1 MKKNKVMRLSSGLLV
16 LTILTTCIIS
26 GTFAK
31 YVTGD
36 KEQDF
41 ARAAKW
47 GVTTTIS
54 GALFGQHYGAFEA
67 DSEGTEVDGSNQ
79 ISAAYT
85 GSVDRTAGGVADTG
99 ENIVAPGTKS
109 ENMTVSISGTPEVA
123 GKIAVTVDDTEGK
136 NYSDIWLASGKYGV
150 MTDVTETVKTSDD
163 IVGLYVK
170 EDNSENYVAAKS
182 FTEGTTYY
190 KLSYDFVLDSE
201 AYYGT
206 TEEDVPRFVST
217 NAANPDDKTGK
228 YYPILWGLANKK
240 SGNDFGDV
248 DYSIQSVHDI
258 KAMIEKQ
265 FTGKD
270 GEEEYSFS
278 SHTDLGAQVGNTTI
292 NWQWP
297 FEALDAETGEIS
309 SIIVDGC
316 DTILSKL
323 MAWEAN
329 SNYQVVKI
337 SGTEAAPTYTGVT
350 KTGPTEDDPDAVTYA
365 VVGTEQVACLTVGF
379 NLEVTVSQVD

>member
-67 DSEGTEVDGSNQ
+67 DSESTGVDGSNQ
-79 ISAAYT
+79 ISAVYT
-85 GSVDRTAGGVADTG
+85 GSVDRYAEGESGPE

-109 ENMTVSISGTPEVA
+109 ENMTVSISGKPEVA
-123 GKIAVTVDDTEGK
+123 GKIAVTVDNTEGK

-150 MTDVTETVKTSDD
+150 MTDVTENVKTSDD

-201 AYYGT
+201 AYET
-206 TEEDVPRFVST
+206 TAEDEPRFVPT
-217 NAANPDDKTGK
+217 NAGPDDKTGK
-228 YYPILWGLANKK
+228 YYPILWGLVNEK
-240 SGNDFGDV
+240 SQGDGV
-248 DYSIQSVHDI
+248 TVEYSMHNVGEI
-258 KAMIEKQ
+258 KAMIESEII
-265 FTGKD
+265 GD
-270 GEEEYSFS
+270 ASSFS

-297 FEALDAETGEIS
+297 FEAVLDTDTDTETVVIS
-309 SIIVDGC
+309 SVVDGC

-323 MAWEAN
+323 MAWETD

-365 VVGTEQVACLTVGF
+365 VVGEEQVACLTVGF

>member
-54 GALFGQHYGAFEA
+54 GALFGQHYGAFAA
-67 DSEGTEVDGSNQ
+67 DSEGTEVAGSNQ

-85 GSVDRTAGGVADTG
+85 GSVDRYAEGESDPE

-109 ENMTVSISGTPEVA
+109 ENMTISISGRPEVS
-123 GKIAVTVDDTEGK
+123 GKIDVKVIGETVGESQD
-136 NYSDIWLASGKYGV
+136 YSDIWLASGAYGV
-150 MTDVTETVKTSDD
+150 MTDVTDTVKTADD
-163 IVGLYVK
+163 VDGLYVK
-170 EDNSENYVAAKS
+170 NGENYVDATFDAENETIK
-182 FTEGTTYY
+182 YY
-190 KLSYDFVLDSE
+190 KFSDKVELSEDKYPEEMDGDNSRFD
-201 AYYGT
+201 GT
-206 TEEDVPRFVST
+206 R
-217 NAANPDDKTGK
+217 
-228 YYPILWGLANKK
+228 YYPILWSLSDAK
-240 SGNDFGDV
+240 GNDHVNNEDFM
-248 DYSIQSVHDI
+248 SSVSDI
-258 KAMIEKQ
+258 KAGIKGMIM
-265 FTGKD
+265 GGND
-270 GEEEYSFS
+270 SFS
-278 SHTDLGAQVGNTTI
+278 SNTDLGAQVGVIKI

-297 FEALDAETGEIS
+297 FETTTLVGEGEDAAMIADST
-309 SIIVDGC
+309 VDGC

-323 MAWEAN
+323 MAWETD

-337 SGTEAAPTYTGVT
+337 SGTEDAPTYTGVT
-350 KTGPTEDDPDAVTYA
+350 KTDPTAENANGVTHAVA
-365 VVGTEQVACLTVGF
+365 GTEQVACLTVGF

>member
-54 GALFGQHYGAFEA
+54 GALFGQHYGAFAA
-67 DSEGTEVDGSNQ
+67 DSEGTEVAGSNQ
-79 ISAAYT
+79 ISAVYT
-85 GSVDRTAGGVADTG
+85 GSVDRYAEGESGPE

-109 ENMTVSISGTPEVA
+109 ENMTVSISGKPEVA
-123 GKIAVTVDDTEGK
+123 GKIAVTVDSTKGK

-150 MTDVTETVKTSDD
+150 MTDVTKTVKTSDD

-190 KLSYDFVLDSE
+190 KLSYDFELSKETYVTNE
-201 AYYGT
+201 NM
-206 TEEDVPRFVST
+206 PRFVAT
-217 NAANPDDKTGK
+217 NADDASDQTGK

-248 DYSIQSVHDI
+248 DYSIQSVQDI

-265 FTGKD
+265 FIGEG
-270 GEEEYSFS
+270 GEEEYSFD
-278 SHTDLGAQVGNTTI
+278 SHTDLGAQIGDTTI
-292 NWQWP
+292 NWEWP
-297 FEALDAETGEIS
+297 FEAMDSEETEIS
-309 SIIVDGC
+309 SVVDGC

-323 MAWEAN
+323 MAWETD

-350 KTGPTEDDPDAVTYA
+350 KTDPTAENANGVTHAVA
-365 VVGTEQVACLTVGF
+365 GTEQVACLTVGF

>member
-67 DSEGTEVDGSNQ
+67 DSESIGVDGSNQ
-79 ISAAYT
+79 ISAVYT
-85 GSVDRTAGGVADTG
+85 GSVDRYAEGESGPE

-109 ENMTVSISGTPEVA
+109 ENMTVSISGKPEVA
-123 GKIAVTVDDTEGK
+123 GKIAVTVDSTKGK

-150 MTDVTETVKTSDD
+150 MTDVTETVKTKDD
-163 IVGLYVK
+163 VVGLYVK
-170 EDNSENYVAAKS
+170 DNTTNNYTAATSYDTAAK
-182 FTEGTTYY
+182 YY
-190 KLSYDFVLDSE
+190 KLSYKFELSNSTYVTD
-201 AYYGT
+201 
-206 TEEDVPRFVST
+206 EEEPRFVPT
-217 NAANPDDKTGK
+217 DAENPDDKTGK
-228 YYPILWGLANKK
+228 YYPILWGLVNEK
-240 SGNDFGDV
+240 SLGDGSQDDSV
-248 DYSIQSVHDI
+248 TVAYSMHNVGEI
-258 KAMIEKQ
+258 KAMIESQ
-265 FTGKD
+265 II
-270 GEEEYSFS
+270 GETSSFF

-297 FEALDAETGEIS
+297 FEASDAETGES
-309 SIIVDGC
+309 SSVVDGC

-323 MAWEAN
+323 MAWETD

>member
-54 GALFGQHYGAFEA
+54 GALFGQHYGAFAA
-67 DSEGTEVDGSNQ
+67 DSEGTEVAGSNQ

-123 GKIAVTVDDTEGK
+123 GKIAVTVDSTKGK

-150 MTDVTETVKTSDD
+150 MTDVTKTVKTSDD

-190 KLSYDFVLDSE
+190 KLSYDFELSKETYVTNE
-201 AYYGT
+201 NM
-206 TEEDVPRFVST
+206 PRFVET
-217 NAANPDDKTGK
+217 NADDASDQTGK

-248 DYSIQSVHDI
+248 DYSIQSVQDI

-265 FTGKD
+265 FIGEG
-270 GEEEYSFS
+270 GEEEYSFD
-278 SHTDLGAQVGNTTI
+278 SHTDLGAQIGDTTI
-292 NWQWP
+292 NWEWP
-297 FEALDAETGEIS
+297 FEAMDSEETEIS
-309 SIIVDGC
+309 SVVDGC

-323 MAWEAN
+323 MAWETD

>member
-67 DSEGTEVDGSNQ
+67 DEGTEVDGSNQ

-123 GKIAVTVDDTEGK
+123 GKIAVTVDDKVDK
-136 NYSDIWLASGKYGV
+136 NYYSDIWLASGKYGV
-150 MTDVTETVKTSDD
+150 MTDVTETVKTKDD
-163 IVGLYVK
+163 VVGLYVK
-170 EDNSENYVAAKS
+170 DNTNNYTAATSYDTAAK
-182 FTEGTTYY
+182 YY
-190 KLSYDFVLDSE
+190 KLSYKFELSNSTYVTD
-201 AYYGT
+201 
-206 TEEDVPRFVST
+206 EDEPRFVPT
-217 NAANPDDKTGK
+217 NAEDPEDKTGK
-228 YYPILWGLANKK
+228 YYPILWGLANEK
-240 SGNDFGDV
+240 SQDDGSQDDSV
-248 DYSIQSVHDI
+248 TVAYSMHNVGEI
-258 KAMIEKQ
+258 KAMIESQ
-265 FTGKD
+265 IIGKTS
-270 GEEEYSFS
+270 SFS

-297 FEALDAETGEIS
+297 FEASDAETGEIS
-309 SIIVDGC
+309 SVVDGC

-329 SNYQVVKI
+329 SNYQVVQI
-337 SGTEAAPTYTGVT
+337 SEDDATFTGVT
-350 KTGPTEDDPDAVTYA
+350 KTGPTEDDPDAATYA
-365 VVGTEQVACLTVGF
+365 VVGEERVACLTVGF